1 MQIYS
6 VIETGSETS
15 HELTLSGKERT
26 MITVNGKNVELPH
39 PMSVAE
45 YLETNQYSA
54 GRIAVE
60 LITRF
65 CPKRIL
71 QIPCSP
77 NATHWKL

>member
-1 MQIYS
+1 
-6 VIETGSETS
+6 
-15 HELTLSGKERT
+15 

-60 LITRF
+60 
-65 CPKRIL
+65 
-71 QIPCSP
+71 
-77 NATHWKL
+77 

>member
-1 MQIYS
+1 
-6 VIETGSETS
+6 
-15 HELTLSGKERT
+15 

-60 LITRF
+60 LNHKILAVQSAF
-65 CPKRIL
+65 CRYHAHRMRHIR
-71 QIPCSP
+71 
-77 NATHWKL
+77 KL